1 MHGDEILQNAAITRI
16 IQHFAGK
23 EIFLAPGSGGKQRR
37 GDTFLRGGFAK
48 RQQRST
54 LILLITMKEIT
65 TCVQICTITLVSTQK
80 RKNERLLLACR
91 PAGIHS
97 GGG

>member
-1 MHGDEILQNAAITRI
+1 MARVGRKVLQNITAA
-16 IQHFAGK
+16 HFCRSIYPRRRFIRA
-23 EIFLAPGSGGKQRR
+23 SGR